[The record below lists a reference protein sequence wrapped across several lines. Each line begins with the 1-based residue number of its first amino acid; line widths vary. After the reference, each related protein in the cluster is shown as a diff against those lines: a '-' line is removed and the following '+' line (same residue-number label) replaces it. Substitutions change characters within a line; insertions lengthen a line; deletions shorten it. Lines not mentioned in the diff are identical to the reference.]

1 MNNIDFVYAIILVHT
16 CVTFL
21 QKATPAKKAA
31 VAKAAK
37 KEESSEDEDS
47 DDEEEEEEEKPK
59 VTIHPLT
66 YSQNIKGSL
75 NMMSIP
81 TLSEKL
87 W

>member
-47 DDEEEEEEEKPK
+47 DDEEEEEEKPK

-87 W
+87 

>member
-47 DDEEEEEEEKPK
+47 DDEEEEEEKPK
-59 VTIHPLT
+59 VTIHQLT

-87 W
+87 

>member
-1 MNNIDFVYAIILVHT
+1 MVHT

-87 W
+87 

>member
-59 VTIHPLT
+59 VTIHLLT

-87 W
+87 

>member
-47 DDEEEEEEEKPK
+47 DDDEEEEEEKPK
-59 VTIHPLT
+59 VTIHQLT
-66 YSQNIKGSL
+66 YNQNIKGSL

-87 W
+87 